1 MAGDS
6 QIMENIEEKSS
17 NILAYETLRQNISTD
32 LPIKLKKKFSNMSY
46 MSGKSLLVE
55 PIFRVLKQATGRQK
69 PWSLLLMIQNN
80 STLVSLSINHSSKFM
95 QFCST
100 FSNRCLLQEWYVKF
114 FSGSKFVHFLLFFLI
129 FFCFWQI
136 LL

>member
-100 FSNRCLLQEWYVKF
+100 F
-114 FSGSKFVHFLLFFLI
+114 
-129 FFCFWQI
+129 
-136 LL
+136 